1 MIGDFPQWPWYYNPQ
16 YPPCQPQPMYT
27 YTTPVSPA
35 CWNEIACTAHKCREL
50 GCACLRDRSLS
61 AASDEPKETK

>member
-1 MIGDFPQWPWYYNPQ
+1 MIGDFPQWPWYPSN
-16 YPPCQPQPMYT
+16 YPPCQPQPLYQV
-27 YTTPVSPA
+27 TTQVSPA

-61 AASDEPKETK
+61 AADSAPKEKP